1 MSLLGHSTLSL
12 NGHCMREVPNDWKNI
27 IPIFKMGNKDDL
39 VNYRLVCFTSTLAK
53 VIDQI
58 FQKSIPSYRMTRK

>member
-1 MSLLGHSTLSL
+1 
-12 NGHCMREVPNDWKNI
+12 MREVPNDWKNI

-58 FQKSIPSYRMTRK
+58 FQKSIPSYRWQESEQTAWIYQGKIVPD